1 MNRLLYTLGLLSFL
15 SLTSGSNWIQSAPLP
30 NIDSVIITDE
40 FPSAE
45 CGHNTCQACNNVA
58 ACFFARFRS
67 LAQEHKNS
75 KNSAFQ
81 ITTRATCGTCGDTIT
96 FSCCSTD
103 TDLEG
108 SISFN
113 NGTTWKLIDKTSPQN
128 ESKEMEDLD
137 SKSQRGKHRIIYL
150 GNPQNLLDLFP
161 LHEISPD
168 GEIRRK
174 PTSLLKRIGS
184 YVWTAA
190 KWTALATIACCAL
203 GFMMQKQK

>member
-1 MNRLLYTLGLLSFL
+1 MNFHQLD
-15 SLTSGSNWIQSAPLP
+15 A
-30 NIDSVIITDE
+30 
-40 FPSAE
+40 
-45 CGHNTCQACNNVA
+45 HNTCPACNNVA
-58 ACFFARFRS
+58 AYFFARFRS
-67 LAQEHKNS
+67 HAQEHQNS

-128 ESKEMEDLD
+128 
-137 SKSQRGKHRIIYL
+137 KSEE
-150 GNPQNLLDLFP
+150 
-161 LHEISPD
+161 HEFVK
-168 GEIRRK
+168 IRRK

-190 KWTALATIACCAL
+190 KWTTLATIVCCTL
-203 GFMMQKQK
+203 GFMMQK